1 MLFTYKALDQ
11 EGKKKEGSIDA
22 LNKTVA
28 ISALQRRG
36 LIVVNL
42 HGEEEKSFLGGTF
55 LSRVPLRDV
64 VIMSR
69 QLATLFSSQV
79 SALKAFTLLSENAEN
94 KMLASQL
101 RQIGDD
107 LQAGSS
113 ISDALGKHPDTFSE
127 FYVNLVK
134 AGEESGKLNDTF
146 EYLAKY
152 MDRQYALTSKTR
164 SALIYPAFVVV
175 VFISVMI
182 LMFIMVIPNLSALL
196 LESGQEV
203 PVYTRIIIGISDF
216 LVHYGIFVAIFFVL
230 MVLYLWWFRRNEKGK
245 TFLDRWKISFPF
257 IGNLYTK
264 MYLSRISDNL
274 NTMLSS
280 GISIIRA
287 IEITGDVVGNYVYKN
302 ILKEAEDAVKSG
314 SSLSDAMGRHKEIPQ
329 IMVQM
334 IKVGEETGSLGSIL
348 KTLSDFYSREVDDAV
363 NTLVGLIEP
372 AMIVLLG
379 VGVGVL
385 LTSILV
391 PIYNIASSIT

>member
-42 HGEEEKSFLGGTF
+42 HGEEEKSFLSGTF
-55 LSRVPLRDV
+55 LSRVPLRDI

-94 KMLASQL
+94 KMLAAQL

-152 MDRQYALTSKTR
+152 LDRQYALTSKTR

-182 LMFIMVIPNLSALL
+182 LMFIMVIPNLSELL

-216 LVHYGIFVAIFFVL
+216 LVHYGIYVAMFFVL
-230 MVLYLWWFRRNEKGK
+230 LVLYLWWFRRNESGK

-257 IGNLYTK
+257 IGNLYKK

-302 ILKEAEDAVKSG
+302 ILKDAENAVKSG
-314 SSLSDAMGRHKEIPQ
+314 SSLSDAMGKHAEIPA

>member
-1 MLFTYKALDQ
+1 MLFQYKALDQ
-11 EGKKKEGSIDA
+11 DGKKKEGSIDA

-28 ISALQRRG
+28 IAALQRRG
-36 LIVVNL
+36 LIVVAL
-42 HGEEEKSFLGGTF
+42 KGDEKKSFFHGTF
-55 LSRVPLRDV
+55 LDRVPLRDV

-94 KMLASQL
+94 KMLSTQL

-113 ISDALGKHPDTFSE
+113 ISDALSKYPDTFSE
-127 FYVNLVK
+127 FYVNMVK
-134 AGEESGKLNDTF
+134 AGEESGKLNETF

-152 MDRQYALTSKTR
+152 LDRQYALTSKTR
-164 SALIYPAFVVV
+164 NALIYPAFVVV
-175 VFISVMI
+175 VFVSVMI
-182 LMFIMVIPNLSALL
+182 LMFVMVIPNLSQLL

-203 PVYTRIIIGISDF
+203 PVYTRVIIGISNF
-216 LVHYGIFVAIFFVL
+216 LVNYGIFVAIFFVIGI
-230 MVLYLWWFRRNEKGK
+230 LYLWWYRRNERGK
-245 TFLDRWKISFPF
+245 TYLDNIKISFPV
-257 IGNLYTK
+257 IGKLYRK

-287 IEITGDVVGNYVYKN
+287 IEITGDVVGNYVFKG
-302 ILKEAEDAVKSG
+302 ILEDAGNSVKSG
-314 SSLSDAMGRHKEIPQ
+314 STLSDSMGKHPQIPP

-348 KTLSDFYSREVDDAV
+348 KTLADFYRREVDDAV
-363 NTLVGLIEP
+363 DTLVGLIEP

-379 VGVGVL
+379 IGVGIL